1 MSAADQGDDFRENL
15 AARKRRILLV
25 DDHPVVRQG
34 LALLIN
40 QKTNLFVCGE
50 AGTVEEGLNAALA
63 LQPDLAVVDLSLR
76 DEDGLELVKLIRTH
90 LPTLPVLVFSMH
102 DEQVGAERAI
112 RAGAHG
118 YVMKQNALSHF
129 FLAVQQVLQ
138 GEIYLSDEMR
148 RRLLL

>member
-1 MSAADQGDDFRENL
+1 VSAANQVDDFRENL

-40 QKTNLFVCGE
+40 QRTDLLVCGE
-50 AGTVEEGLNAALA
+50 AGTVEEGLNAARA
-63 LQPDLAVVDLSLR
+63 LQPDLVVVDLSLR
-76 DEDGLELVKLIRTH
+76 DEDGLELVKLIRAH

-112 RAGAHG
+112 RAGAQG

-148 RRLLL
+148 GRLLL